1 MVRLLLV
8 ASCVVAGVATWSA
21 TAAPPAEK
29 GLAAYRMVGDYT
41 SVFGFDPLR
50 VEAIGLVVGLNKTGG
65 DPPPGVYREQALT
78 LMRHNEVE
86 SPEKLL
92 SSKTVA
98 AVLLRAYVPPG
109 ARKGDMVDVDV
120 FVLPNDNETTSLRGG
135 YLLPVEL
142 GQRFTAGS
150 QYKEGRNFIVA
161 DGPILLKDQPNS
173 AKPDENATKIGRIL
187 GRGKIKADRDFII
200 TINKDHRNSRLAKE
214 IGVAINGRFFDTTEK
229 GTQKGV
235 ANAKNQTE
243 IHVTVPP
250 QYKHNVVRFLHVCRR
265 VPFRNGDSAR
275 TAMIRDLKQDLMDPS
290 KTYDA
295 ALRFEAL
302 GLVAV
307 SHLKEAMTSPHQIV
321 RFSAAES
328 LAYLGDARGLK
339 ELATL
344 AEADSLYRAYA
355 IAALASPRLPQAQLM
370 LTKLLHAPGAETR
383 YGAFRAL
390 SLVDKNDPLVLGE
403 KLGDDCTLHIIAS
416 NAEPMVHVAS
426 HFRPE
431 IVLFGKDQKLAPPV
445 LLRVADHL
453 IVQHE
458 GQGEKIIITSI
469 RAGKQPVRE
478 EASTDVADVVR
489 KAAKVGAKY
498 PDIVEMLRLAA
509 STGCLQSRLEVNALP
524 KAVSI
529 ATLAQGNEN
538 DIQQLPTGLPSIFQ
552 DDVVQPDEPKKS
564 LADSPKKEAPKKKPW
579 WKSLLLLGN

>member
-1 MVRLLLV
+1 MVRSLLA
-8 ASCVVAGVATWSA
+8 ASCMVAGVAAWSGTA
-21 TAAPPAEK
+21 TAEDKEPGPT
-29 GLAAYRMVGDYT
+29 YRMVGDYT
-41 SVFGFDPLR
+41 SVNGFAPLR

-65 DPPPGVYREQALT
+65 DPPPGVYREQVMT
-78 LMRHNEVE
+78 LMRQNDVE
-86 SPEKLL
+86 HPEKLL
-92 SSKTVA
+92 ASRNVT
-98 AVLLRAYVPPG
+98 AVILRAHVPPG
-109 ARKGDMVDVDV
+109 ARKGDLIDVDV

-142 GQRFTAGS
+142 GQKFTAGG
-150 QYKEGRNFIVA
+150 QLKDGRKFVSA

-173 AKPDENATKIGRIL
+173 INKDENATKIGRIL
-187 GRGKIKADRDFII
+187 GRGKIKEDRDFII

-214 IGVAINGRFFDTTEK
+214 IGVAINGRFFDSRDK
-229 GTQKGV
+229 GKQKGV
-235 ANAKNQTE
+235 ANAKNHTE

-250 QYKHNVVRFLHVCRR
+250 QYKYNVVRFLHVCRR

-275 TAMIRDLKQDLMDPS
+275 TAMIRDLKQNLMDPS

-295 ALRFEAL
+295 ALRLEAL
-302 GLVAV
+302 GLVSV
-307 SHLKEAMTSPHQIV
+307 SHLKEAMSSPHQIV

-339 ELATL
+339 ELAAL

-355 IAALASPRLPQAQLM
+355 IAALASPRMPQAQLM

-390 SLVDKNDPLVLGE
+390 SLVDKNDPLIMGE
-403 KLGDDCTLHIIAS
+403 KLADDCTLHVIAT

-445 LLRVADHL
+445 MLRVADHL

-469 RAGKQPVRE
+469 RAGKQPIRE
-478 EASTDVADVVR
+478 EASTDVADVIR

-498 PDIVEMLRLAA
+498 PDIVELLRTAA
-509 STGCLQSRLEVNALP
+509 SSGCLQSRLEINALP
-524 KAVSI
+524 KPVSI
-529 ATLAQGNEN
+529 ATLAQGGDN
-538 DIQQLPTGLPSIFQ
+538 DMQQLPTGLPSIFQ
-552 DDVVQPDEPKKS
+552 DEVVPPEEPKK
-564 LADSPKKEAPKKKPW
+564 APEAVKKEEPKKKPW
-579 WKSLLLLGN
+579 WKFSWLVN